1 MMILLFCVSLAI
13 LFYTYFGYGILLF
26 LLLKFFRKEEPHK
39 PGFRKQENLPH
50 LTLLIAAYNEADFLE
65 EKIANSLKLQYP
77 RKKWD
82 IIFVTDGSTDNSGE
96 ILAKYPDIQVFHEDE
111 RKGKLAAVERVLP
124 RVRTPITILSD
135 ANTLLNP
142 GALLQ
147 IADHF
152 AEPNIGAVA
161 GEKKIQV
168 DKHDDATAS
177 EGLYWKYESQL
188 KAWDARLYSVVGAA
202 GELFAFR
209 TELYEN
215 LPPDTLIEDFVQ
227 SIRIVQ
233 KGYKVAY
240 EPDAYALEHASASI
254 KEEMKRK
261 IRISAGGIQA
271 VVRLK
276 ELLNPFQY
284 GVLSFQYIS
293 HRVLRWTLAP
303 LALPLLFISN
313 VFLAFSSEFFLMI
326 LMGQGVFYLLALL
339 GFLLERKKIRLKML
353 FIPFYFCMMNV
364 AVYLGFSRYMRGRQ
378 RVTWEKAARKKPQAK
393 STDNPK

>member
-13 LFYTYFGYGILLF
+13 LFYTYFGYGIILF
-26 LLLKFFRKEEPHK
+26 FILKFFRKKEVHK
-39 PGFRKQENLPH
+39 PEFRKQKDLPH
-50 LTLLIAAYNEADFLE
+50 LTLLIAAYNEADFLV
-65 EKIANSLKLQYP
+65 EKIENSLKLQYP
-77 RKKWD
+77 REKWD
-82 IIFVTDGSTDNSGE
+82 IFFVTDGSTDNCGE
-96 ILAKYPDIQVFHEDE
+96 ILAQYPEITVFHEAA

-124 RVRTPITILSD
+124 MVKTPITILSD

-152 AEPNIGAVA
+152 ADANIGAVA
-161 GEKKIQV
+161 GEKKILV
-168 DKHDDATAS
+168 DKHDNATAS
-177 EGLYWKYESQL
+177 EGLYWKYESLL

-209 TELYEN
+209 TDLYEN

-227 SIRIVQ
+227 SMRIAQ

-240 EPDAYALEHASASI
+240 EPDAYAQEYPSASI
-254 KEEMKRK
+254 HEEMKRK
-261 IRISAGGIQA
+261 VRISAGGIQA

-276 ELLNPFQY
+276 ELLNPLKY
-284 GVLSFQYIS
+284 GILSFQYIS

-326 LMGQGVFYLLALL
+326 LIGQALFYLLALL
-339 GFLLERKKIRLKML
+339 GYLLETRKIRLKIL
-353 FIPFYFCMMNV
+353 FVPFYFCMMNY
-364 AVYLGFSRYMRGRQ
+364 AVYLGFFRYMRGSQ
-378 RVTWEKAARKKPQAK
+378 RVIWEKAARKKIEK
-393 STDNPK
+393 VD